1 MSDIYGR
8 NIEFGDAFKG
18 DDTAFTFSGL
28 GSEKGLLV
36 QNFQMGYNQEI
47 TRLYELGSVRTY
59 FIVGRPAGSFAIA
72 RFAGP
77 TGLATTFISTYGNPC
92 NVASN
97 NVTIGLKSAWCSGNA
112 GFTSV
117 LRGLLLSDMGMAMTA
132 RDMMITENVSGLF
145 ASLEKVTS

>member
-18 DDTAFTFSGL
+18 DNTAFTFSGL
-28 GSEKGLLV
+28 GSETGLLI
-36 QNFQMGYNQEI
+36 QNFQMGYNQEV

-77 TGLATTFISTYGNPC
+77 TDLANAFIATYGNPC
-92 NVASN
+92 NAASN
-97 NVTIGLKSAWCSGNA
+97 TVNVGLKSGWCSGA
-112 GFTSV
+112 LTYSST
-117 LRGLLLSDMGMAMTA
+117 LRGLLLSDMGMAMAA
-132 RDMMITENVSGLF
+132 RDMMVTENVSGLF
-145 ASLEKVTS
+145 ASLERT